1 MLLKSKLVNY
11 SFYLVFILFFVTN
24 QARAKE
30 MNASELYTICKDY
43 YNWVITDYNKPVD
56 HKTMFNMGKCQGII
70 ETLGK
75 TMLTLCYEKK
85 RNLNIDNKLTANLKG
100 VKTIDIV
107 EKLVE
112 NAFFEADLRGIS
124 AQTYL
129 IFLINKIWPCK

>member
-1 MLLKSKLVNY
+1 
-11 SFYLVFILFFVTN
+11 
-24 QARAKE
+24 
-30 MNASELYTICKDY
+30 
-43 YNWVITDYNKPVD
+43 
-56 HKTMFNMGKCQGII
+56 MGKCQGII

-112 NAFFEADLRGIS
+112 NAFLEANLRGIS

-129 IFLINKIWPCK
+129 IFLINKIWPC